1 MSISSSKRR
10 EIAIGSRQNNRL
22 TRWFPCFAILGTY
35 SFSKLGMDLLAG
47 IALSAILV
55 PAGMAYAMA
64 AGLPAIYGLY
74 ATIVPLIVY
83 AILGPSRILIL
94 GPNSTLAGL
103 IAATILPMIA
113 RPMYSD
119 GNAFSFQAP

>member
-1 MSISSSKRR
+1 
-10 EIAIGSRQNNRL
+10 
-22 TRWFPCFAILGTY
+22 
-35 SFSKLGMDLLAG
+35 MDLLAG

-83 AILGPSRILIL
+83 ALLGPSRILIL
-94 GPNSTLAGL
+94 GPDSTLAG
-103 IAATILPMIA
+103 
-113 RPMYSD
+113 
-119 GNAFSFQAP
+119 